1 MAQPTTDCPQVEPI
15 RCRAAA
21 GPADLEAHLAVRRRV
36 FVEEQGLFDGSDRD
50 ERDDRPGTVHLLAA
64 LGGTVCGAVRLYPL
78 ADDEARRFDLAGRR
92 GPWRGTVWQGDRLAV
107 LPEFRR
113 DNVGTPLVRLAVASA
128 AAAGGGLMV
137 ARIQVRNVRFFE
149 RLGWHVV
156 GGASPYVG
164 LLHQTM
170 LIGLAAPGR

>member
-1 MAQPTTDCPQVEPI
+1 MAQPTTDPV

-21 GPADLEAHLAVRRRV
+21 GPADLAAHLAVRRRV

-50 ERDDRPGTVHLLAA
+50 ARDDLPGTVHLVAE

-78 ADDEARRFDLAGRR
+78 AEDEARHFDLLGWR
-92 GPWRGTVWQGDRLAV
+92 GPWPGTVWQGDRLAV

-113 DNVGTPLVRLAVASA
+113 DNVGTPLVRLAVATA
-128 AAAGGGLMV
+128 AAAGGGVMV

-149 RLGWHVV
+149 RLGWQVL
-156 GGASPYVG
+156 GGARPYVG

-170 LIGLAAPGR
+170 VIPLVPGR

>member
-1 MAQPTTDCPQVEPI
+1 MAQPTTDPV

-21 GPADLEAHLAVRRRV
+21 GAADLAAHLTVRRRV
-36 FVEEQGLFDGSDRD
+36 FVEEQGLFEGSDRD
-50 ERDDRPGTVHLLAA
+50 ARDDRPGTVHLLAE
-64 LGGTVCGAVRLYPL
+64 LGGAVCGAVRLYPL
-78 ADDEARRFDLAGRR
+78 ADDEALVAEVAGL
-92 GPWRGTVWQGDRLAV
+92 GAGSGAVWQGDRLAV

-113 DNVGTPLVRLAVASA
+113 DNVGTPLVRLAVATA
-128 AAAGGGLMV
+128 ADAGGRVMV

-156 GGASPYVG
+156 GGARPYVG

-170 LIGLAAPGR
+170 LIPLRP